1 MHRFDVY
8 RGRRVSSGRLPSIL
22 ITLAALLV
30 LGFVVVFFALPGYLT
45 YTKED
50 VSLDLPFMQRWEAE
64 WAAAEGGAS
73 PADALPG
80 TPDDLTVSGPE
91 GAAPEAPDAAELAEE
106 PPADAAANPESAP
119 AEGAAPEAGQ
129 DPADPMATPVP
140 DGVTFDGIT
149 AELVTRNPDYSNLN
163 MAKYD
168 DLDIVQSVYVPYEY
182 VNEAGLTQAVSQAR
196 ALEIKALTLEVKD
209 ESGQLLW
216 PSDTETATG
225 YALGGTLDLEAT
237 IAPLKEQGYYLTA
250 VISSC
255 VDSTLVSR
263 NYLIGLQG
271 YNGMPYSDT
280 YGAWMDP
287 WNAFVRSYTVE
298 LCEELITMGFNE
310 VVLNHCEHPTQDVVY
325 TRQMSGE
332 LSREAAVTNFAI
344 AVRRELEG
352 LLDSTGAHL
361 SVMMDTAA
369 MNDENIDNGQ
379 NLAYLLQVFDR
390 VYEFTETYSEA
401 NQVIA
406 LGKDSTERFVPII
419 SWTFP
424 GGSWAQNLF
433 GQA

>member
-8 RGRRVSSGRLPSIL
+8 RGRRVSSGRLPSVL

-30 LGFVVVFFALPGYLT
+30 LAFVVIFFALPGYLT

-50 VSLDLPFMQRWEAE
+50 VTLDLPFMQRWEAE
-64 WAAAEGGAS
+64 WAAQEGGAAPPDGTVPGAAGEPLAAD
-73 PADALPG
+73 PAAQDAAAEGMEPEQA
-80 TPDDLTVSGPE
+80 PEAAPE
-91 GAAPEAPDAAELAEE
+91 GADNPADTAAPAGQAIDPVTGAPVET
-106 PPADAAANPESAP
+106 PPA
-119 AEGAAPEAGQ
+119 GA
-129 DPADPMATPVP
+129 
-140 DGVTFDGIT
+140 TFNGIT
-149 AELVTRNPDYSNLN
+149 ADLVVKNPDYSNLN
-163 MAKYD
+163 MAND
-168 DLDIVQSVYVPYEY
+168 DLDILQSVYVPYEY
-182 VNEAGLTQAVSQAR
+182 VNEAGLTKAVAQAR
-196 ALEIKALTLEVKD
+196 SLEIKALTLEVKD
-209 ESGQLLW
+209 ETGVLLW
-216 PSDTETATG
+216 PSDTETAAA

-263 NYLIGLQG
+263 NYLIGLQN

-287 WNAFVRSYTVE
+287 WNSFVRSYTVE

-310 VVLNHCEHPTQDVVY
+310 VVLNHCEHPTQDVMY
-325 TRQMSGE
+325 TRSMSGD
-332 LSREAAVTNFAI
+332 LTREAAVTNFAI
-344 AVRRELEG
+344 AVRRDLDG

-361 SVMMDTAA
+361 SAMMDTAC
-369 MNDENIDNGQ
+369 MNDENLDNGQ
-379 NLAYLLQVFDR
+379 NLAYMLQVFDR

-433 GQA
+433 EAKN